1 MTEDLKEPQ
10 IQDLAEVLQGQY
22 THNQLDDILR
32 RFDAMH
38 LDEGSSKRDRIANW
52 LRNGNESGEARQ
64 ILAYMIEDSTFRVNE
79 RENLEKSLAGSRF
92 TLTEGENG
100 KELWLRI
107 SAAAERQAQTHR
119 SFIEENAPEEVLD
132 AIEEAR
138 TEMTAGDFDDAME
151 DLRDALEKMVSDEYH
166 DGLDELV
173 AEGLISDGSGNHRD
187 DKEMLY
193 MPYGYCST
201 VGSHTSA
208 GTPSASQL
216 QAETALILVEEAIH
230 FILQKQEE
238 AAHQGITL
246 NEWVT

>member
-1 MTEDLKEPQ
+1 MTKDLKEPQ
-10 IQDLAEVLQGQY
+10 IQDLAAVLKGKY
-22 THNQLDDILR
+22 THDQLDDILL

-38 LDEGSSKRDRIANW
+38 LNDGNSKKDRITNW
-52 LRNGNESGEARQ
+52 LRNGNGSSEARR
-64 ILAYMIEDSTFRVNE
+64 ILAYMIEDSTFRVDE
-79 RENLEKSLAGSRF
+79 REDLEEALAGSRF
-92 TLTEGENG
+92 TLTNGENG

-107 SAAAERQAQTHR
+107 SAAAERQAKTHR
-119 SFIEENAPEEVLD
+119 SFVEEHAPDEVLE
-132 AIEEAR
+132 AIEDAQN
-138 TEMTAGDFDDAME
+138 EMTAGNYDDAME
-151 DLRDALEKMVSDEYH
+151 DLRDALEKMVDNDYH

-173 AEGLISDGSGNHRD
+173 AEGLISNGSGNHRN

-208 GTPSASQL
+208 GTPPASPL
-216 QAETALILVEEAIH
+216 QAETGLVLVEEAIH

-238 AAHQGITL
+238 ADQQGITL